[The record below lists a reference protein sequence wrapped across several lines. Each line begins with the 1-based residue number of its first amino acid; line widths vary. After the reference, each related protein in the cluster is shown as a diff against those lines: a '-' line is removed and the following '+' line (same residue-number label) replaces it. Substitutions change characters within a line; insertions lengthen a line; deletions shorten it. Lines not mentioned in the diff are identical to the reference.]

1 MPMLYNI
8 SRIASGQFI
17 AQLILLVSLPF
28 ITRHYNPQEFGIFA
42 VFSAIAWILVSFS
55 TGKLEA
61 LIITMETKT
70 KAAALTLGLLT
81 IILIFSF
88 VIFLISEIF
97 SAALLLDLSLSSTH
111 LSVLIGV
118 TVFFIGGAQTL
129 RCYATYLGHFSC
141 HGIAAVLNSVGV
153 ISVALGYA
161 TFIGGNSL
169 FVGLILGQILGHLLS
184 FIIFLCYTDI
194 IRMTNINIFK
204 FSFFILISQLKKIPV
219 LLLTQLFSTLSARMS
234 TLIIFVV
241 GGISSV
247 GSLAIAER
255 IISAPTNIF
264 SQSVGQVVRH
274 RYSQIYKI
282 DNKNII
288 FPRRVIYLFSP
299 LIVIG
304 YGLIITLAHWFVPLV
319 LGDQWKGA
327 IVFVKVIA
335 VMEMFNFIFYTVE
348 DVAIIR
354 DNYVYRMWSQF
365 TQLSLL
371 VIIYLLFEMEI
382 ISFDVEVVLVLICF
396 MRIVFVVYDLSK
408 TWRKIS

>member
-88 VIFLISEIF
+88 VIFLISEIL

-204 FSFFILISQLKKIPV
+204 FSFFILTSQLKKIPV

-255 IISAPTNIF
+255 IISAPTSIF

>member
-1 MPMLYNI
+1 
-8 SRIASGQFI
+8 
-17 AQLILLVSLPF
+17 
-28 ITRHYNPQEFGIFA
+28 
-42 VFSAIAWILVSFS
+42 
-55 TGKLEA
+55 
-61 LIITMETKT
+61 
-70 KAAALTLGLLT
+70 
-81 IILIFSF
+81 
-88 VIFLISEIF
+88 
-97 SAALLLDLSLSSTH
+97 
-111 LSVLIGV
+111 
-118 TVFFIGGAQTL
+118 
-129 RCYATYLGHFSC
+129 
-141 HGIAAVLNSVGV
+141 
-153 ISVALGYA
+153 
-161 TFIGGNSL
+161 
-169 FVGLILGQILGHLLS
+169 
-184 FIIFLCYTDI
+184 
-194 IRMTNINIFK
+194 
-204 FSFFILISQLKKIPV
+204 
-219 LLLTQLFSTLSARMS
+219 MS
-234 TLIIFVV
+234 TLIISVV